1 VTTTDRTHSPD
12 CTVEP
17 AAPADIPATIEMLA
31 RGMRD
36 NPLHVAA
43 FGTDPDIRE
52 RKVLQMFQLLARN
65 PAIVANTMVARDAE
79 GTIVGAYSY
88 SEPGSCQP
96 SGVAKLLMTP
106 ILLTLGVGNGRRAAS
121 WLRAWSNHDSSER
134 HYHFGPLGVD
144 AHLQGQGI
152 GSELMRAFCQEMD
165 EVNENAYLETDKE
178 INVGFY
184 RRFGF
189 EVIGEDQVIGVP
201 NWFMLR
207 RPA

>member
-1 VTTTDRTHSPD
+1 VTIAERATSAA
-12 CTVEP
+12 CTIEP
-17 AAPADIPATIEMLA
+17 AASGDIPGMIEMLA

-43 FGTDPDIRE
+43 FGTDPELRE
-52 RKVLQMFQLLARN
+52 RKLLQMFKLLAKN
-65 PAIVANTMVARDAE
+65 PAITANAMIARNADR
-79 GTIVGAYSY
+79 TIVGAYSF

-96 SGVAKLLMTP
+96 SGVAKLMMTP
-106 ILLTLGVGNGRRAAS
+106 MLLTLGIGNGRRAS
-121 WLRAWSNHDSSER
+121 GWLRAWSNHDPAER
-134 HYHFGPLGVD
+134 HYHFGPIGVD

-152 GSELMRAFCQEMD
+152 GTELMRAFCQQMD
-165 EVNENAYLETDKE
+165 EVGENAYLETDKE

-184 RRFGF
+184 RKFGF
-189 EVIGEDQVIGVP
+189 DIIGEDQVIGVP